1 MFFVFFFV
9 IDVKEIFWGCIEV
22 SCKKECMEMVVKGLV
37 DIVDFNVMDMFLVG
51 LDYNLIFFMV
61 ENYKG

>member
-1 MFFVFFFV
+1 
-9 IDVKEIFWGCIEV
+9 
-22 SCKKECMEMVVKGLV
+22 MVVKGLV